1 MIAYLKG
8 KILEKEERY
17 LIMEVNGVGY
27 QIFTTN
33 SILTDCQKGQ
43 DFQLFIHTHVRED
56 DIKLYGFLSMS
67 ELNFF
72 NLLISVSGIG
82 PKIGIEILSAPIAM
96 VKNAIFTSNVAFL
109 TNINGLGKKTAE
121 RLILEL
127 KSKVEPVLTSE
138 GRLPHGIT
146 PGISQS
152 IDPDAVTALE
162 SLGYNKYQIVKV
174 LKNLDKK
181 LEKTEDVIKYFLQNV

>member
-33 SILTDCQKGQ
+33 TMLADIVKGQ

-56 DIKLYGFLSMS
+56 DIKLYGFPSMS

-82 PKIGIEILSAPIAM
+82 PKIGMEILSTPVAM
-96 VKNAIFTSNVAFL
+96 VKNAIFTNDIAFL
-109 TNINGLGKKTAE
+109 TKINGLGKKTAE

-138 GRLPHGIT
+138 GRMPHGIS
-146 PGISQS
+146 PGISQN
-152 IDPDAVTALE
+152 IDPDAITALE
-162 SLGYNKYQIVKV
+162 SLGYNKYQILKI
-174 LKNLDKK
+174 LKNIDVKF
-181 LEKTEDVIKYFLQNV
+181 EKTEDVIKYFLQNV